1 MKWLHLPFNNLH
13 PLSAEE
19 RGAAEEEEEEGEIND
34 SWRFLTILLR
44 PRPSGAAFSAA
55 LADVPVIGSL
65 PSAGALRRQQEKE
78 EQQQPTMGDS
88 S

>member
-13 PLSAEE
+13 PLSAEARS
-19 RGAAEEEEEEGEIND
+19 RGGGGGEIND

-65 PSAGALRRQQEKE
+65 PSGGALRRQQEKE